1 MQTRELI
8 NGEKGLMLKNF
19 IKLLFPSTA
28 ILFIFIVTLFFF
40 FIPHFR
46 NLHIQQKSNACK
58 YLVQIVIDYLTSLNS
73 EVIEGKV
80 TLQEAQRRATTR
92 IRNLRFGNISK
103 DYFWIIKDDG
113 RILMHPFRVD
123 IENKDPSAITG
134 PDGQILAK
142 LMAEMTEIA
151 KDNPEGGTISY
162 IWNRRDEINKVGPKI
177 AYVKL
182 FKPWGWV
189 IGTGI
194 YIDEAEMEI
203 ASWKNY
209 FAIISL
215 LVGILSALISLIIS
229 HNAYVLRKKE
239 KLSQELLIES
249 EKNLRIREELFRSI
263 FEKSPH
269 AIVITDEQSKEII
282 TANNAF
288 WSMTGYSPD
297 DFIGYQEIHI
307 ISDEEARAVEENIKY
322 FKVAEKIT
330 SIILTKNNGKRDIFY
345 SVVPINY
352 QGRSSLLKMIVD
364 VTEERTLE
372 EQLRHSQKMEVIG
385 KLTGGLVHDF
395 NNLLSVITGT
405 AGIMHIRCK
414 DPEEAKH
421 IQRII
426 DTAEKG
432 ASLIKKLLIFSR
444 KDNAVLKI
452 FDIHNTIKS
461 TAEILSHT
469 LSKNIKITLK
479 LNSPKTMIKGDPAL
493 IENCLLNIGIN
504 ARDAMPEGGEIT
516 FATKT
521 ILLPENAIK
530 TLRNSRNEEYI
541 QISISDTGSGIAP
554 ENLSKIFEPFFTTK
568 PPGQGTGLGLAA
580 VYDIIKKHN
589 GTIEVE
595 SKTGY
600 GTVFHIYLPFIHE
613 EEE

>member
-28 ILFIFIVTLFFF
+28 ILFIFIVTIFFF

-46 NLHIQQKSNACK
+46 NLHIQHKSNSCK

-307 ISDEEARAVEENIKY
+307 ISDEEARAVEEI
-322 FKVAEKIT
+322 
-330 SIILTKNNGKRDIFY
+330 
-345 SVVPINY
+345 
-352 QGRSSLLKMIVD
+352 
-364 VTEERTLE
+364 
-372 EQLRHSQKMEVIG
+372 
-385 KLTGGLVHDF
+385 
-395 NNLLSVITGT
+395 
-405 AGIMHIRCK
+405 
-414 DPEEAKH
+414 
-421 IQRII
+421 
-426 DTAEKG
+426 
-432 ASLIKKLLIFSR
+432 
-444 KDNAVLKI
+444 
-452 FDIHNTIKS
+452 
-461 TAEILSHT
+461 
-469 LSKNIKITLK
+469 
-479 LNSPKTMIKGDPAL
+479 
-493 IENCLLNIGIN
+493 
-504 ARDAMPEGGEIT
+504 
-516 FATKT
+516 
-521 ILLPENAIK
+521 
-530 TLRNSRNEEYI
+530 
-541 QISISDTGSGIAP
+541 
-554 ENLSKIFEPFFTTK
+554 
-568 PPGQGTGLGLAA
+568 
-580 VYDIIKKHN
+580 
-589 GTIEVE
+589 
-595 SKTGY
+595 
-600 GTVFHIYLPFIHE
+600 
-613 EEE
+613 